1 MAKHKHPHYYIKF
14 YVNGNH
20 ARTMGF
26 GNYNKLVRALEE
38 AKFSINR
45 FIASENRP
53 QEDIK
58 HKWYV
63 ATVLK
68 SAPWANRRYLK
79 AIITLNDGEVCIYYT
94 RTPIYIKGG
103 CTDRSSVFNLM
114 FKTFDEKWYS
124 MRIQNIQKILEA
136 EKIMRTIITSLKG

>member
-14 YVNGNH
+14 YANGNL

-26 GNYNKLVRALEE
+26 GNYNKLLRALSD

-45 FIASENRP
+45 FIASEDRP
-53 QEDIK
+53 LEDIK

-63 ATVLK
+63 ATILK

-79 AIITLNDGEVCIYYT
+79 AIITLNDGEVYIYYT
-94 RTPIYIKGG
+94 KTPIYIKGG
-103 CTDRSSVFNLM
+103 CTDRSSAFNLM

-124 MRIQNIQKILEA
+124 MRIQNIQKNMEIDA
-136 EKIMRTIITSLKG
+136 IMNHIITSLKG